1 MNDSTTDTT
10 STIQPTPTTAHIA
23 VKPLMRGYLHAF
35 AAIAAIIGTILLCL
49 LTYRD
54 LPKMLSLLIYGLCS
68 IFLFAWSA
76 TYHIGT
82 WSVEH
87 RAFLRRVDHTNIFIM
102 IAGTYTPIVF
112 NIMTGWWRIII
123 LSLIWILAVL
133 GILLT
138 LVIIPRLHLSRRIS
152 AIMYVAMGWVVIA
165 AIPEIIARVG
175 IRGLLLLILAGVL
188 YTLGA
193 IAYAL
198 RKPTLWSRVFSYH
211 EVFHLATILANGAFF
226 AFMWFY
232 VVPFVRS

>member
-1 MNDSTTDTT
+1 MSESTT
-10 STIQPTPTTAHIA
+10 STPSTTQTIPVASSIT
-23 VKPLMRGYLHAF
+23 VKPLLRGYLHAF
-35 AAIAAIIGTILLCL
+35 AAIAALIGTVLLCL
-49 LTYRD
+49 LTYHD
-54 LPKMLSLLIYGLCS
+54 LPKMVSLLIYGLCS

-76 TYHIGT
+76 IYHIGT
-82 WSVEH
+82 WSVKRRE
-87 RAFLRRVDHTNIFIM
+87 FLRHVDHTNIFIM

-112 NIMTGWWRIII
+112 NIMTGWWRISI
-123 LSLIWILAVL
+123 LTLIWLLALL

-165 AIPEIIARVG
+165 AIPEIIAQVG

-193 IAYAL
+193 VAYAL
-198 RKPTLWSRVFSYH
+198 RKPVLWSRVFSYH

-226 AFMWFY
+226 AFMWIY
-232 VVPFVRS
+232 VVPFIRS

>member
-1 MNDSTTDTT
+1 MSKF
-10 STIQPTPTTAHIA
+10 TIPPSNISYTPPSLPELP
-23 VKPLMRGYLHAF
+23 VKPLMRGFLHAF
-35 AAIAAIIGTILLCL
+35 AAVAALVGTIALCL

-54 LPKMLSLLIYGLCS
+54 LPKMVSLLIYGITS
-68 IFLFAWSA
+68 IFLFGWSA
-76 TYHIGT
+76 LYHIGT
-82 WSVEH
+82 WSAQ
-87 RAFLRRVDHTNIFIM
+87 RRDLLRRVDHTNIFVL

-112 NIMTGWWRIII
+112 NIMTGWWRISI
-123 LSLIWILAVL
+123 LSLIWLLAIL

-138 LVIIPRLHLSRRIS
+138 LVLIPRLHLSRRIS

-175 IRGLLLLILAGVL
+175 IRGMLLLILAGIL

-193 IAYAL
+193 VAYAL
-198 RKPTLWSRVFSYH
+198 RKPALWTRIFSYH

-226 AFMWFY
+226 AFMWIY

>member
-1 MNDSTTDTT
+1 MNNPTTGST
-10 STIQPTPTTAHIA
+10 STILSTSTTTHLS
-23 VKPLMRGYLHAF
+23 VKPFMRGYLHAF
-35 AAIAAIIGTILLCL
+35 AAIAASIGTILLCL
-49 LTYRD
+49 LTYHD

-76 TYHIGT
+76 VYHIGT

-112 NIMTGWWRIII
+112 NIMTGWWRISI
-123 LSLIWILAVL
+123 LSLIWLLAAF

-138 LVIIPRLHLSRRIS
+138 LVIIPRLHLARRIS

-165 AIPEIIARVG
+165 AIPEIITRVG
-175 IRGLLLLILAGVL
+175 IPGLLLMILAGVL

-193 IAYAL
+193 VAYAL